1 MRWTFYEQE
10 PEEEFELVMRGVER
24 EKEREDS
31 QGVPFNFFIREV
43 NHVYSDI

>member
-1 MRWTFYEQE
+1 MSRN

-24 EKEREDS
+24 AKEREDS

-43 NHVYSDI
+43 NHVYPDI

>member
-1 MRWTFYEQE
+1 MSGN
-10 PEEEFELVMRGVER
+10 PEEEFELVMRRVGR
-24 EKEREDS
+24 AKEREDS